1 MGLVYTIPQSH
12 CVVIERFGK
21 FSKVQQAGLHILLPF
36 IDKRKEVCQY
46 WNGTAVKEGDFI
58 ELAEQHSDTKP
69 RQCQTKDNV
78 TVMADAAVYWRI
90 LDVERAVYDVDNL
103 PKAIA
108 DTALNALRANV
119 GKYTLNEILSK
130 REQLNEAISAQL
142 SDVAQKW
149 GIVFSRVEI
158 QQIDYDKETSNAML
172 QQMNAEREKMAAISR
187 AEGEAKA
194 AELRAR
200 GVAEAAI
207 IEAEGKAKALV
218 TIANAEAQY
227 IAALSKVA
235 DPKQVTNL
243 LLAQKL
249 LDGFEIITQNS
260 KQGDKIYLP
269 GSFTAMHA
277 LIES

>member
-1 MGLVYTIPQSH
+1 MGFVYTIPQGH

-21 FSKVQQAGLHILLPF
+21 FSKVQQAGLKMCFPF
-36 IDKRKEVCQY
+36 IDKRKEVY
-46 WNGTAVKEGDFI
+46 MHWDGVAVKDGDFI
-58 ELAEQHSDTKP
+58 ELAEQHTDTKP
-69 RQCQTKDNV
+69 RQCQTNDNI
-78 TVMADAAVYWRI
+78 TVMADAAVYWKI
-90 LDVERAVYDVDNL
+90 LDVEKAVYDVDVL
-103 PKAIA
+103 PKAVA
-108 DTALNALRANV
+108 DTALNALRANI

-142 SDVAQKW
+142 SDVAKKW
-149 GIVFSRVEI
+149 GIVFTRVEI

-200 GVAEAAI
+200 GLAEAAI
-207 IEAEGKAKALV
+207 IEADGKAKALV

-227 IAALSKVA
+227 ITALCQVA

-243 LLAQKL
+243 LLAQKM

-269 GSFTAMHA
+269 GSLTAMHA